1 MAKKKAAKR
10 RFGAVRQYPS
20 GRWTAS
26 YVDPTGLRR
35 RAPETF
41 ATKTDADV
49 WLSQVE
55 ADLTRGDWTDPDAG
69 AVNFEEYALRWV
81 DERRLAATTDE
92 LYRRLLRLHI
102 LPTFQ
107 QWDLDEITPPRVRA
121 WRAERLEA
129 TGADTTVAKAYRLLK
144 AILQTA
150 ADDELIRR
158 NPCRIKGAGKESTD
172 ERPVATVEQVDALA
186 DAMGPRWRLMVY
198 FAAYASLRPE
208 EQAELRRPD
217 VVLSDEPDP
226 PKRREREVEHEPVLL
241 RISRAAPELT
251 TGRRV
256 TGDTKSEAGK
266 RAVVLPGFLYVD
278 VRRHLDWFASKE
290 PDGLLFVGE
299 RGAPFRRSTF
309 GRKWRKARGKVG
321 LPPNFRFYD
330 LRHTGNTLVTQ
341 SGGTLKDVMVR
352 AGQSSEKAALIYQHS
367 PMDRQKE
374 VAQGLDARVRAA
386 RKVAADNHGDG
397 RPGPDSDPS
406 GARVVRHA

>member
-10 RFGAVRQYPS
+10 RFGAVRQYAS

-41 ATKTDADV
+41 ATKTDADI
-49 WLSQVE
+49 WLSQIE

-69 AVNFEEYALRWV
+69 AVNFEEYALCWV
-81 DERRLAATTDE
+81 DERKLAATTEE

-102 LPTFQ
+102 LPAFR

-121 WRAERLEA
+121 WRAERLE
-129 TGADTTVAKAYRLLK
+129 TIKADTTVAKAYRLVK

-158 NPCRIKGAGKESTD
+158 NPCRIKGAGKESAD

-217 VVLSDEPDP
+217 VVLPNEPGP
-226 PKRREREVEHEPVLL
+226 RERREAEQHEPVLL

-266 RAVVLPGFLYVD
+266 RTVVLPGFLYVD
-278 VRRHLDWFASKE
+278 VRRHLDWFAAKE

-299 RGAPFRRSTF
+299 RAASFRRSTF
-309 GRKWRKARGKVG
+309 GRKWRKARDKVG

-330 LRHTGNTLVTQ
+330 LRHTGNTLVAQ

-386 RKVAADNHGDG
+386 RKDAVSSHGDG
-397 RPGPDSDPS
+397 RSASDTDSS
-406 GARVVRHA
+406 GAPVVRRA

>member
-35 RAPETF
+35 RSPETF

-55 ADLTRGDWTDPDAG
+55 ADLSRGDWTDPDAG

-81 DERRLAATTDE
+81 DERHLAATTCE

-102 LPTFQ
+102 LPTFR
-107 QWDLDEITPPRVRA
+107 QWDLDEVTPPRVRA

-144 AILQTA
+144 AIFQTA

-158 NPCRIKGAGKESTD
+158 NPCRIKGAGKEAAD

-217 VVLSDEPDP
+217 VLLPEEPDP
-226 PKRREREVEHEPVLL
+226 HKRRDREAAHEPVLL

-251 TGRRV
+251 TGQRV
-256 TGDTKSEAGK
+256 TGDTKSQAGK
-266 RAVVLPGFLYVD
+266 RTVVLPSFLYVD
-278 VRRHLDWFASKE
+278 VRRHLDWFAAKE
-290 PDGLLFVGE
+290 PDGLLFIGE

-309 GRKWRKARGKVG
+309 GRKWRKARVKIG
-321 LPPNFRFYD
+321 LPANFRFYD

-352 AGQSSEKAALIYQHS
+352 AGQSTEKAALIYQHS
-367 PMDRQKE
+367 PLDRQKE
-374 VAQGLDARVRAA
+374 VAQGLDTRVRAA
-386 RKVAADNHGDG
+386 RKAVADSHGDG
-397 RPGPDSDPS
+397 RTGPDSGAS
-406 GARVVRHA
+406 GARVVRHG

>member
-10 RFGAVRQYPS
+10 RFGAVRQYAS
-20 GRWTAS
+20 GRWAAS

-41 ATKTDADV
+41 ATKTDADI
-49 WLSQVE
+49 WLSQIE

-81 DERRLAATTDE
+81 DERKLAATTDE

-102 LPTFQ
+102 LPTFR

-121 WRAERLEA
+121 WRAERLE
-129 TGADTTVAKAYRLLK
+129 TIKADTTVAKAYRLVK

-158 NPCRIKGAGKESTD
+158 NPCRIKGAGKESAD

-217 VVLSDEPDP
+217 VDLPDEPDP
-226 PKRREREVEHEPVLL
+226 CRRRDAAQHEPVLL

-266 RAVVLPGFLYVD
+266 RAVVLPGFLCVD
-278 VRRHLDWFASKE
+278 VRRHLDWFAAKE

-309 GRKWRKARGKVG
+309 GRKWRKARDKVG

-386 RKVAADNHGDG
+386 RKDAVSNHGDG
-397 RPGPDSDPS
+397 RSDSDNVPS
-406 GARVVRHA
+406 GASVVRHA

>member
-26 YVDPTGLRR
+26 YVDPAGLRR
-35 RAPETF
+35 RSPETF

-55 ADLTRGDWTDPDAG
+55 ADLTRGDWADPDAG

-81 DERRLAATTDE
+81 EERPVAATTGE
-92 LYRRLLRLHI
+92 LYHRLLRLHI
-102 LPTFQ
+102 LPTFR
-107 QWDLDEITPPRVRA
+107 QWDLDEVTPPRVRA

-158 NPCRIKGAGKESTD
+158 NPCRIKGAGKESAD

-208 EQAELRRPD
+208 EQAELRRHD
-217 VVLSDEPDP
+217 VLLPEEPEPDE
-226 PKRREREVEHEPVLL
+226 RRDRETEPEPVLL
-241 RISRAAPELT
+241 LISRAAPELT
-251 TGRRV
+251 TGHRV
-256 TGDTKSEAGK
+256 TGETKSQAGK
-266 RAVVLPGFLYVD
+266 RTVVLPGFLYVD

-299 RGAPFRRSTF
+299 RRAPFRRSTF
-309 GRKWRKARGKVG
+309 GRKWRKARVKVG
-321 LPPNFRFYD
+321 LPSNFRFYD

-352 AGQSSEKAALIYQHS
+352 AGQSTEKAALIYQHS
-367 PMDRQKE
+367 PLERQKE
-374 VAQGLDARVRAA
+374 VAYGLDTRVRVA
-386 RKVAADNHGDG
+386 RRGIADGHGKG
-397 RPGPDSDPS
+397 RSSSDSGPS

>member
-1 MAKKKAAKR
+1 MARQKVAKR
-10 RFGAVRQYPS
+10 RFGAVRQYAS

-41 ATKTDADV
+41 ATKTDADI
-49 WLSQVE
+49 WLSQIE

-81 DERRLAATTDE
+81 DERKLAATTEE

-102 LPTFQ
+102 LPTFR

-121 WRAERLEA
+121 WRAERLE
-129 TGADTTVAKAYRLLK
+129 TLKADTTVAKAYRLVK

-158 NPCRIKGAGKESTD
+158 NPCRIKGAGKESAD

-217 VVLSDEPDP
+217 VVLPDEPHEPDP
-226 PKRREREVEHEPVLL
+226 RERRGVEQHEPVLL

-266 RAVVLPGFLYVD
+266 RTVVLPGFLYVD
-278 VRRHLDWFASKE
+278 VRRHLDWFAAKE

-299 RGAPFRRSTF
+299 RR
-309 GRKWRKARGKVG
+309 
-321 LPPNFRFYD
+321 PPSVVPR
-330 LRHTGNTLVTQ
+330 
-341 SGGTLKDVMVR
+341 SGGSG
-352 AGQSSEKAALIYQHS
+352 AGPGTRLGCRPTSGSTICGTPVTPSSLS
-367 PMDRQKE
+367 P
-374 VAQGLDARVRAA
+374 AA
-386 RKVAADNHGDG
+386 RS
-397 RPGPDSDPS
+397 RM
-406 GARVVRHA
+406 